1 MPEDCIRLKNRLST
15 ELCSYNNEK
24 NVPTILIKL
33 LISAEDHRFFSHCGV
48 DIVAILRAIW
58 RRAIQGK
65 WEGASTIEMQLVRVL
80 TQNYEFSFR
89 RKIRESL
96 LASLVNKVV
105 PKKVIPCIYLANAYY
120 GWKMNGIDQVYRKL
134 NISPDAL
141 TIEQGAGIIARIK
154 YPEPKTFSLGKEQ
167 KIIRRTQHII
177 QLYNLHMSSNIYSD
191 LNES

>member
-134 NISPDAL
+134 NISLMRLLLSKVPAL
-141 TIEQGAGIIARIK
+141 
-154 YPEPKTFSLGKEQ
+154 
-167 KIIRRTQHII
+167 
-177 QLYNLHMSSNIYSD
+177 LHVSNIPS
-191 LNES
+191 LKPFRSERNKK